1 MRVFKSFA
9 FWNQLFS
16 LLMIVT
22 AGILGWQLYT
32 LDVLPG
38 NIQIPVLTCLG
49 LVCLIVILVKF
60 EFSLS
65 PKIMVGAFAVSVLSL
80 IHI

>member
-1 MRVFKSFA
+1 MRVFKSFV

-49 LVCLIVILVKF
+49 LVCLIVILV
-60 EFSLS
+60 
-65 PKIMVGAFAVSVLSL
+65 
-80 IHI
+80 